1 MEKSD
6 RMLKFLK
13 TFYAH
18 RNNRMRAEM
27 ASYQREFIPIK
38 NVIINNGRALE
49 MLTLYGYKRKFRAS
63 WLTPPSPPASYK
75 NGIVRNQNP
84 DTYSEYGSSKIRTP
98 GPTK

>member
-6 RMLKFLK
+6 RMLKFFK

-18 RNNRMRAEM
+18 RNNRM

-63 WLTPPSPPASYK
+63 WLTPPPPPASYK